1 MEEED
6 ECKSDIDP
14 VGHKANCS
22 EMAFEKV
29 GSDKAG
35 YRKFWTMDFSIILD
49 KTGVI
54 EIGQ

>member
-1 MEEED
+1 MSA
-6 ECKSDIDP
+6 KVVDP
-14 VGHKANCS
+14 VDRNANCS

-35 YRKFWTMDFSIILD
+35 YRKFWTMDFSITLD

-54 EIGQ
+54 EIGR